1 MEDIVIYDY
10 KAAEKV
16 PVPEWMVAQFNKTL
30 QLQKEA
36 AEDAYEAMEDVERR
50 VDELERKVLSRPEEK

>member
-10 KAAEKV
+10 KAAGKA
-16 PVPEWMVAQFNKTL
+16 PVPEWMRTQFNKTL

-36 AEDAYEAMEDVERR
+36 AEDAHEAMEDVERR
-50 VDELERKVLSRPEEK
+50 VDELERKVLSRAEEK